1 MVLLRR
7 SGGALVLILSTV
19 GVVCCIGGVI
29 GIWMFFQDTSERVQK
44 VFARLDVGLQ
54 RASAAVDN
62 LRRAVGKARTDLA
75 EAGRESV
82 DLGQDGRKGRRVSR
96 SLKTFIQQKVGP
108 DVEDLGG
115 RLASLSDA
123 AVTVSSLLESVQELL
138 PGPAGRLE
146 PGQLEH
152 WGEEARQLSTGLRRL
167 EAVVDEGGK
176 EAGGQQVAAA
186 TSEVDLTLQRCQAK
200 VDAWQ
205 SDLAGA
211 REEIQ
216 HVRAKVR
223 GWVTLAAVALT
234 VLLVWVAA
242 GQVSLFAHALLWL
255 RAHPE
260 GVPDA
265 PRALLRS

>member
-7 SGGALVLILSTV
+7 SVGALGLILSTV
-19 GVVCCIGGVI
+19 GVVCCAGGVI

-62 LRRAVGKARTDLA
+62 LQRAVGKARTDVA

-82 DLGQDGRKGRRVSR
+82 DLGQDRGKGRRVSR

-115 RLASLSDA
+115 RLATLSDA
-123 AVTVSSLLESVQELL
+123 AVTVSSLLESLQELL
-138 PGPAGRLE
+138 PGRAGRRLE

-176 EAGGQQVAAA
+176 ETGGQQVAAA
-186 TSEVDLTLQRCQAK
+186 TGEVDQALQRCQAK
-200 VDAWQ
+200 ADAWQ
-205 SDLAGA
+205 SDLDGV
-211 REEIQ
+211 REEFQ

-223 GWVTLAAVALT
+223 GWVTLTAVAVT

-242 GQVSLFAHALLWL
+242 GQVSLFAHALRWL
-255 RAHPE
+255 R
-260 GVPDA
+260 G
-265 PRALLRS
+265 RSE